1 MQETRRHTHRLQ
13 ETVEIE
19 LQRVRTAQQPSPI
32 DARPHGHVVAHGR
45 GDPATRSFD
54 GHPHGHVVGHGP
66 GDPAAR
72 SFDGHPHGHVVGHG
86 PGDPTSE
93 SLDGRP
99 HGHVVGRAIG
109 DPARPYPMDE
119 RTGAS
124 AVTPSAYP
132 VPERAADRR
141 AA

>member
-1 MQETRRHTHRLQ
+1 MQDTKRHHTHTLR

-32 DARPHGHVVAHGR
+32 DAR
-45 GDPATRSFD
+45 
-54 GHPHGHVVGHGP
+54 PHGHVVGHGP

-109 DPARPYPMDE
+109 DPARRYPVYE

-124 AVTPSAYP
+124 VVTPSADP